1 MIDVFIAKLR
11 ARHELSAGEED
22 ALRGMR
28 WSTREYERNQVM
40 VRSGHELEHSMLLLS
55 GAYEGVKAQAW
66 LENWQGLK
74 HAIETRQQIEIEHF
88 RNEAIS
94 QDPYWLHSGKR

>member
-1 MIDVFIAKLR
+1 MRIRWATSMAISFPPARNID
-11 ARHELSAGEED
+11 
-22 ALRGMR
+22 
-28 WSTREYERNQVM
+28 
-40 VRSGHELEHSMLLLS
+40 SMLLLS
-55 GAYEGVKAQAW
+55 GAYEGVKAQAR